1 MRRTRRTA
9 ALRHLVAET
18 GLTAGDL
25 IYPVFVLDGDDRTE
39 QVESMPGVERKSVDL
54 LLDTLGDAVDLGIP
68 AVALFPVIDADRK
81 SLDGAECANP
91 DGLVQRTVRAIKKA
105 HP

>member
-18 GLTAGDL
+18 GLSASDL

-39 QVESMPGVERKSVDL
+39 QVESMPGVERQSVDRL
-54 LLDTLGDAVDLGIP
+54 IGTLGEAVHILEERTHQFVESPTPGCSGI
-68 AVALFPVIDADRK
+68 
-81 SLDGAECANP
+81 
-91 DGLVQRTVRAIKKA
+91 TAI
-105 HP
+105 HTS